1 MPSPIPSEGAVTI
14 LWNEGTVGEWA
25 SFFARIPRSTLPQC
39 FAYAGAMGRT
49 HGFVPRLGL
58 IRRDGAP
65 IGLVQLL
72 ERRMFRLFHQRQIH
86 RGPLWLDGV
95 EPDLA
100 TQEAAFRLLRRACP
114 DNPLNRASLLPELAA
129 GPEADGML
137 RRCGFRRFGPG
148 YRTVWLDL
156 SRGEEELRA
165 AMARDWRQRL
175 KGAEKAGLVID
186 LDWEAKNLPWLMKQ
200 EHEQALTKQFRPMT
214 GALAVRIRNALVKG
228 GAGKGDGVLMAAALE
243 GRSNDARSK
252 DAKPA
257 ASALFYIHG
266 GSATYQIGWSSD
278 SGRKSGA
285 MRLVLWRAALALKA
299 RGVGWLDLGGINPDS
314 APGVT
319 EFKLGTG
326 GQAVESVGLYR

>member
-1 MPSPIPSEGAVTI
+1 MPSPASSEDSITI
-14 LWNEGTVGEWA
+14 LWNEGTMGEWA
-25 SFFARIPRSTLPQC
+25 SLFARVSRSTLPQC

-72 ERRMFRLFHQRQIH
+72 ERRMLRLFHQRQIH

-95 EPDLA
+95 EPDMA
-100 TQEAAFRLLRRACP
+100 TQEAVFRLLRRACP

-129 GPEADGML
+129 GPEAEEML

-200 EHEQALTKQFRPMT
+200 EHEQSLTKQFRPMT

-228 GAGKGDGVLMAAALE
+228 GAKGGVGKGDGVLMAAALE
-243 GRSNDARSK
+243 GRSG

-326 GQAVESVGLYR
+326 GQATESVGLYR

>member
-1 MPSPIPSEGAVTI
+1 MPTNISIT
-14 LWNEGTVGEWA
+14 WNDGTLGEWSA
-25 SFFARIPRSTLPQC
+25 HFARAPRSTLPQC
-39 FAYAGAMGRT
+39 FGYAQAMGRT

-58 IRRDGAP
+58 IRRDEEP

-72 ERRMFRLFHQRQIH
+72 ERRLLRMFRQRQMH
-86 RGPLWLDGV
+86 RGPLWFDGV
-95 EPDLA
+95 APDAETLEA
-100 TQEAAFRLLRRACP
+100 TFRLLRRACP
-114 DNPLNRASLLPELAA
+114 DNLLGRANLLPEMPAS
-129 GPEADGML
+129 PEAEAL
-137 RRCGFRRFGPG
+137 LTRCGFRRFGPG

-156 SRGEEELRA
+156 GKGEDELRA

-214 GALAVRIRNALVKG
+214 GPLAVRIRNALVKG
-228 GAGKGDGVLMAAALE
+228 DGVLMAAALE
-243 GRSNDARSK
+243 SRAK
-252 DAKPA
+252 DAKPV
-257 ASALFYIHG
+257 ASGLFYVHG
-266 GSATYQIGWSSD
+266 SSATYQIGWAND
-278 SGRKSGA
+278 AGRKSGA

-299 RGVGWLDLGGINPDS
+299 RGVAWLDLGGINPDS

-326 GQAVESVGLYR
+326 GEAVETVGLYR

>member
-1 MPSPIPSEGAVTI
+1 MQSESPVAIQ
-14 LWNEGTVGEWA
+14 WNEGTMGAWTA
-25 SFFARIPRSTLPQC
+25 LFARVLRSTLPQV
-39 FAYAGAMGRT
+39 FGYAQAMGKT
-49 HGFVPRLGL
+49 HGFVPRLGV
-58 IRRDGAP
+58 ISRGGEA

-72 ERRMFRLFHQRQIH
+72 ERRQLRIFRQVQMH

-95 EPDLA
+95 EPDAETLEA
-100 TQEAAFRLLRRACP
+100 TFRLLRRACP
-114 DNPLNRASLLPELAA
+114 DNPLSRASLLPELAA
-129 GPEADGML
+129 SPETEAML
-137 RRCGFRRFGPG
+137 ARCGFRRFGPG

-156 SRGEEELRA
+156 TQGEEALRA

-214 GALAVRIRNALVKG
+214 GPLAVRIRNALVKG
-228 GAGKGDGVLMAAALE
+228 DGVLLAAALE
-243 GRSNDARSK
+243 SK
-252 DAKPA
+252 SRDAKPV
-257 ASALFYIHG
+257 ASGLFYVHG
-266 GSATYQIGWSSD
+266 TSATYQVGWANEA
-278 SGRKSGA
+278 GRKSGA

-299 RGVGWLDLGGINPDS
+299 RGVAWLDLGGINPEN

-326 GQAVESVGLYR
+326 GQTVESVGLYR

>member
-1 MPSPIPSEGAVTI
+1 MPSPASSEDSVTI
-14 LWNEGTVGEWA
+14 LWNEGTMGEWA
-25 SFFARIPRSTLPQC
+25 SLFARVSRSTLPQC

-72 ERRMFRLFHQRQIH
+72 ERRMLRLFHQRQIH

-95 EPDLA
+95 EPDMA
-100 TQEAAFRLLRRACP
+100 TQEAVFRLLRRACP
-114 DNPLNRASLLPELAA
+114 DNPLNRANLLPELAA
-129 GPEADGML
+129 GPEAEEML

-175 KGAEKAGLVID
+175 KGAEKAGLAID

-214 GALAVRIRNALVKG
+214 GALAVRIRNALVRGGAKG
-228 GAGKGDGVLMAAALE
+228 GVGKGDGVLMAAALE
-243 GRSNDARSK
+243 GRSG

-326 GQAVESVGLYR
+326 GQATESVGLYR